1 MRQLHNVAAAELKA
15 ICKSYGGIAAL
26 DRVDNVRRSVD
37 LPYHSR
43 IPNPESRI
51 PNPGS

>member
-26 DRVDNVRRSVD
+26 DRVDSVRRSVD

-43 IPNPESRI
+43 IPNP
-51 PNPGS
+51 GS